1 MKVESIA
8 ARSVSVY
15 FFVNSKKT
23 IWRIM
28 IIKLLSCLLRK
39 EPNKNQ
45 NLFGQSEIL
54 IYLCNRKRK
63 PVQGKR
69 IVLSSETRK
78 KLIKVVIMRS
88 IARILN
94 SLAPIVNVLGI
105 VAFII
110 VIVKGYFKI
119 MIPMV
124 VLFAVG
130 LIFGKQAFKQNC
142 LPRIFWAQSVN
153 SLLNFPI
160 GAAIGYGLIF
170 ALWVPFIRF
179 FTLLF

>member
-1 MKVESIA
+1 M
-8 ARSVSVY
+8 
-15 FFVNSKKT
+15 
-23 IWRIM
+23 
-28 IIKLLSCLLRK
+28 
-39 EPNKNQ
+39 
-45 NLFGQSEIL
+45 
-54 IYLCNRKRK
+54 
-63 PVQGKR
+63 
-69 IVLSSETRK
+69 
-78 KLIKVVIMRS
+78 IKVVIMRS

-105 VAFII
+105 VAFILI
-110 VIVKGYFKI
+110 IVKGHFKI

-142 LPRIFWAQSVN
+142 PPRIFWAQSVN

-170 ALWVPFIRF
+170 ALLFPVVRF

>member
-1 MKVESIA
+1 M
-8 ARSVSVY
+8 
-15 FFVNSKKT
+15 
-23 IWRIM
+23 
-28 IIKLLSCLLRK
+28 LSCLLRK

-45 NLFGQSEIL
+45 NLFGQFEIWV
-54 IYLCNRKRK
+54 YLCNRKRK
-63 PVQGKR
+63 PVQGKK

-88 IARILN
+88 VARILN

-105 VAFII
+105 VAFILII
-110 VIVKGYFKI
+110 VNGYFKI

-130 LIFGKQAFKQNC
+130 FIFGKQAFKQNC
-142 LPRIFWAQSVN
+142 PPRIFWAQSIN

-170 ALWVPFIRF
+170 AFWVPVIRF
-179 FTLLF
+179 FAMMF

>member
-1 MKVESIA
+1 M
-8 ARSVSVY
+8 
-15 FFVNSKKT
+15 
-23 IWRIM
+23 
-28 IIKLLSCLLRK
+28 
-39 EPNKNQ
+39 
-45 NLFGQSEIL
+45 
-54 IYLCNRKRK
+54 
-63 PVQGKR
+63 
-69 IVLSSETRK
+69 
-78 KLIKVVIMRS
+78 IKVVIMRS

-105 VAFII
+105 VAFILI
-110 VIVKGYFKI
+110 IVKGYFKI

-130 LIFGKQAFKQNC
+130 LIFGKQAFKLNC
-142 LPRIFWAQSVN
+142 PPRIFWAQSVN

-170 ALWVPFIRF
+170 ALWVPVVRF

>member
-1 MKVESIA
+1 M
-8 ARSVSVY
+8 
-15 FFVNSKKT
+15 
-23 IWRIM
+23 
-28 IIKLLSCLLRK
+28 
-39 EPNKNQ
+39 
-45 NLFGQSEIL
+45 
-54 IYLCNRKRK
+54 
-63 PVQGKR
+63 
-69 IVLSSETRK
+69 
-78 KLIKVVIMRS
+78 IKVVIMRS

-105 VAFII
+105 VAFILI
-110 VIVKGYFKI
+110 IVKGYFKI

-124 VLFAVG
+124 VLFAIG

-142 LPRIFWAQSVN
+142 PPRIFWAQSVN

-170 ALWVPFIRF
+170 ALWVPVVRF